1 VYYEKTDNVKL
12 VLIYNRLGN
21 IMMEKEW
28 KIYTKTGDKG
38 ETSLIGGTRVPK
50 YHERIEAYGTLD
62 ELNSFIGNLRDQLT
76 DVHLRKMLLRIQEN
90 LFIAESEL
98 ATDPGKE
105 INQSLPHLSE
115 KDVLEL
121 EHEIDKMNIHLPPL
135 SSFVLPGGH
144 PLVSLCHICRT
155 VCRRG
160 ERTIIKLASDMAVDK
175 ILIKYINRLSDY
187 LFVLSR
193 ELAFVNNISDL
204 PWKPD
209 VLE

>member
-1 VYYEKTDNVKL
+1 
-12 VLIYNRLGN
+12 
-21 IMMEKEW
+21 MENDW

-76 DVHLRKMLLRIQEN
+76 DVHLREVLLRIQEN
-90 LFIAESEL
+90 LFTAESEL
-98 ATDPGKE
+98 ATDPEKE
-105 INQSLPHLSE
+105 LNRSLPHLAE
-115 KDVLEL
+115 ADVLEL
-121 EHEIDKMNIHLPPL
+121 EHEIDAMNQHLPDL
-135 SSFVLPGGH
+135 KSFILPGGH
-144 PLVSLCHICRT
+144 PLVSLCHVCRT

-160 ERTIIKLASDMAVDK
+160 ERIIIKLASDITVDE

-187 LFVLSR
+187 LFVLAR
-193 ELAFVNNISDL
+193 EVAYLNNIPDL

-209 VLE
+209 VLER

>member
-1 VYYEKTDNVKL
+1 MN
-12 VLIYNRLGN
+12 LIYLTDYKLRYIYLFLQKND
-21 IMMEKEW
+21 M

-76 DVHLRKMLLRIQEN
+76 DVHLREVLLRIQEN
-90 LFIAESEL
+90 LFTAESVL

-105 INQSLPHLSE
+105 LKRTLPHLSE
-115 KDVLEL
+115 RDVLEL
-121 EHEIDKMNIHLPPL
+121 EQEIDAMNLHLPGL
-135 SSFVLPGGH
+135 SSFILPGGH
-144 PLVSLCHICRT
+144 PLVSLCHVCRT

-160 ERTIIKLASDMAVDK
+160 ERIIIKLASDMAVDE

-187 LFVLSR
+187 LFVLAR
-193 ELAFVNNISDL
+193 EVAYLNNIPDL

-209 VLE
+209 VFKG

>member
-1 VYYEKTDNVKL
+1 
-12 VLIYNRLGN
+12 
-21 IMMEKEW
+21 MEKEW

-50 YHERIEAYGTLD
+50 YHDRIEAYGTLD

-76 DVHLRKMLLRIQEN
+76 DLHQRNILLKIQEN
-90 LFIAESEL
+90 LFTAESLL
-98 ATDPGKE
+98 ATDPDKTLTRILPLLKEEDVTILEKE
-105 INQSLPHLSE
+105 IDAMNQHLS
-115 KDVLEL
+115 
-121 EHEIDKMNIHLPPL
+121 PL

-155 VCRRG
+155 VCRRS
-160 ERTIIKLASDMAVDK
+160 ERIIIKLASEMVVDV

-187 LFVLSR
+187 LFVLAR
-193 ELAFVNNISDL
+193 ELAFLNNIPDL

-209 VLE
+209 VFEQ

>member
-1 VYYEKTDNVKL
+1 
-12 VLIYNRLGN
+12 
-21 IMMEKEW
+21 MENDW

-76 DVHLRKMLLRIQEN
+76 TVHLRDVLFEIQEN
-90 LFIAESEL
+90 LFTAESEL
-98 ATDPGKE
+98 ATDPDKKLKRP
-105 INQSLPHLSE
+105 LPHLSE
-115 KDVLEL
+115 QDVLVL
-121 EHEIDKMNIHLPPL
+121 EHEIDAMNIHLPDL
-135 SSFVLPGGH
+135 SSFILPGGH
-144 PLVSLCHICRT
+144 PLVSLCHVCRT

-160 ERTIIKLASDMAVDK
+160 ERVIIKLSSEILVDP

-187 LFVLSR
+187 LFVLAR
-193 ELAFVNNISDL
+193 EIAFENNIPDL

-209 VLE
+209 VLGK

>member
-1 VYYEKTDNVKL
+1 
-12 VLIYNRLGN
+12 
-21 IMMEKEW
+21 MENDW

-76 DVHLRKMLLRIQEN
+76 DIHLREVLLRIQEN
-90 LFIAESEL
+90 LFTAESEL
-98 ATDPGKE
+98 ATDPEKE
-105 INQSLPHLSE
+105 LKRALPHLCD

-121 EHEIDKMNIHLPPL
+121 ELEIDAMNMHLPDL
-135 SSFVLPGGH
+135 SSFILPGGH
-144 PLVSLCHICRT
+144 PLVSLCHVCRT
-155 VCRRG
+155 ICRRG
-160 ERTIIKLASDMAVDK
+160 ERIIIKLASEMAVDE

-187 LFVLSR
+187 LFVLAR
-193 ELAFVNNISDL
+193 EVAYLNNIPDL

-209 VLE
+209 VLER